1 MVEHRFI
8 CCFRRVRVRNKQAVE
23 TEIGF
28 TFMTMNL
35 TKLVK
40 NLASKI
46 SIIQK
51 TTQYFFLLDGIQD

>member
-1 MVEHRFI
+1 
-8 CCFRRVRVRNKQAVE
+8 
-23 TEIGF
+23 
-28 TFMTMNL
+28 MTMNL

-46 SIIQK
+46 SIVQK